1 MYNNPFFYGG
11 VAKEDYFCNRTSEI
25 KEIRQDIYS
34 GLNILLFAPRRFGKT
49 SLIKKVVED
58 KHISYIFID
67 FTTIADEKDFING
80 YINSFA
86 KMLNT
91 TDKFMHF
98 VKDIVKL
105 RPNVVAEF
113 SSSGDPKFSLNFT
126 KNDTKQTLQEVM
138 NLPYEYAKK
147 SDKKIVVVFDE
158 FQEVV
163 NLKLEAT
170 LRSIIQHHS
179 NTLSYIFLGS
189 KKSIMSELF
198 FDKSRPFYKS
208 VKHLSIKSIQ
218 NDIWKKYIK
227 NGFKKYDKNIK
238 DEHIDMILD
247 ITKGFPYY
255 TQQLSYELFA
265 ITDKKCDDTKVQNA
279 ITSTIEKEKSL
290 FTLELSHLTSNQH
303 KALRVM
309 IKSDG
314 KNIYKKELLDSYDM
328 SSSTIKRAVESLLSK
343 DILDLEDGVY
353 YFQDPLFKYY
363 MKRNEI

>member
-11 VAKEDYFCNRTSEI
+11 VAKQDFFCNRISEI

-34 GLNILLFAPRRFGKT
+34 GLNLLLFAPRRFGKT
-49 SLIKKVVED
+49 SLVKKVVED
-58 KHISYIFID
+58 INIKYIFID
-67 FTTIADEKDFING
+67 FTTIADEKDFINS
-80 YINSFA
+80 YINGFA

-91 TDKFMHF
+91 TEKFMHF

-105 RPNVVAEF
+105 QPNVIAEF

-126 KNDTKQTLQEVM
+126 KNDTKQTLDEVM

-147 SDKKIVVVFDE
+147 SDEKIVVVFDE
-158 FQEVV
+158 FQEII

-170 LRSIIQHHS
+170 LRAIIQHHS

-198 FDKSRPFYKS
+198 FNKSRPFYKS
-208 VKHLSIKSIQ
+208 VKHLPIKAIE
-218 NDIWKKYIK
+218 NDIWRKYIK
-227 NGFKKYDKNIK
+227 DGFKKYDKNI
-238 DEHIDMILD
+238 DNNHIDTILN

-265 ITDKKCDDTKVQNA
+265 TTDKKCDEIKVQNA
-279 ITSTIEKEKSL
+279 IALTIDKEKSL
-290 FTLELSHLTSNQH
+290 FALELSHLTTNQH
-303 KALRVM
+303 KALRVI
-309 IKSDG
+309 IKSNG
-314 KNIYKKELLDSYDM
+314 KNIYKKELLDNYDM
-328 SSSTIKRAVESLLSK
+328 SSSTIKRAVESLLNK

-353 YFQDPLFKYY
+353 YFQDPLFEYY
-363 MKRNEI
+363 MARE

>member
-11 VAKEDYFCNRTSEI
+11 IAKQDYFCNRVSEL
-25 KEIRQDIYS
+25 KEIRQGIYS

-58 KHISYIFID
+58 KQIKYIFVD
-67 FTTIADEKDFING
+67 FTTITDEKDFINS

-105 RPNVVAEF
+105 RPNVIAEF

-126 KNDTKQTLQEVM
+126 KNDTMQTLEEVM

-147 SDKKIVVVFDE
+147 TDKKIVVVFDE
-158 FQEVV
+158 FQEVA

-198 FDKSRPFYKS
+198 FNKSRPFYKS
-208 VKHLSIKSIQ
+208 VKHLPIKSIQ
-218 NDIWKKYIK
+218 NDIWEKYIK
-227 NGFKKYDKNIK
+227 DGFEKYDKEITP
-238 DEHIDMILD
+238 EHIKIILE

-265 ITDKKCDDTKVQNA
+265 TTDKECNDTIVRNA
-279 ITSTIEKEKSL
+279 ISSTIEKEKSL
-290 FTLELSHLTSNQH
+290 FALELSHLTSNQH
-303 KALRVM
+303 KALRVI
-309 IKSDG
+309 IKSSG
-314 KNIYKKELLDSYDM
+314 KSIYRKELLDNYNM
-328 SSSTIKRAVESLLSK
+328 SSSTIKRAVEALLSK
-343 DILDLEDGVY
+343 DILDLEAGVY
-353 YFQDPLFKYY
+353 YFQDPLFEYY
-363 MKRNEI
+363 MKINEI